1 MSRSPKDVARALVD
15 AYNDKSVERVLEL
28 YTPDG
33 RYWDPVRPE
42 GVEGTGALRT
52 LYEDS
57 FAAAPD
63 ERMEIVALAGDER
76 FAVAELRGT
85 GRLAGSG
92 AGFQLDLTAVYDVAD
107 GRIAACRA
115 YYDRRQLPRETHD
128 TRGHPA
134 RDESDSGT
142 TKGRSA

>member
-1 MSRSPKDVARALVD
+1 MSCSPKDVTRALVD
-15 AYNDKSVERVLEL
+15 AYNDKSVERLLEL
-28 YTPDG
+28 YAPDG
-33 RYWDPVRPE
+33 RYWDPMWPE
-42 GVEGTGALRT
+42 GVEGTDALRT
-52 LYEDS
+52 LYESS

-76 FAVAELRGT
+76 FAVAELRRTGT
-85 GRLAGSG
+85 LAGAG
-92 AGFQLDLTAVYDVAD
+92 ARFQLDLTAVHHVAD

-115 YYDRRQLPRETHD
+115 YYDPRQLPRGTHD
-128 TRGHPA
+128 TGHPA